1 MARGQAVHYLHC
13 LEVIDGGGVRL
24 SWESPVD
31 EADFAAYNIYY
42 RVPPDAFSL
51 LETLTDYNTT
61 EYIHAASAANQQE
74 VQYFILTEQVSLADV
89 ISDTLNTIHLTVSL
103 NSADPIIAALNWN
116 AMHDPLL
123 PGSSVYY
130 RIMMHNTAE
139 PGFTLVDST
148 MDTYYLMPVTV
159 CRDTLFFQIEIDDD
173 FGCTSKSNV
182 PSMFFEDITPPPMPT
197 LDSVSI
203 NPFTG
208 EVILGWDESP
218 AGDAGGYVIYHVK
231 LDINDTLDKL
241 FGADNTSYVDLSFDP
256 CSETRS
262 YALAAFDTCGNIS
275 PGSYDIPQR
284 TILFNEVDFNPCS
297 MVNTLSWTEYINMNP
312 ALAGYR
318 IYLSVDGAPY
328 EILASMPAGITIY
341 EHAGLESGHMYQY
354 FVRAFSDGD
363 AVTSSSCIRE
373 LTTWQYKQPLANR
386 IENASVEDSEF
397 ISLSLLPDTF
407 AYVPFLNLYRSTEA
421 SGPWELIAELE
432 PDGQEELYYDDLSVD
447 VNNHSYYYYS
457 SLIDSCGNEVLASVH
472 MRTIL
477 LQGDK
482 SGGQM
487 INLEWNAFEDW
498 PADVYAYEIYRAV
511 NEDGSFEL
519 AGETE
524 GSTISYEDDIS
535 LLSGEF
541 SMLRY
546 AVRALEDETSG
557 LYSWSNEIFFE
568 YDPKIYLPNAFTP
581 GGQNPVYK
589 PLGNFAEF
597 SEYRFDVYNRWGE
610 LIFTSRE
617 FSLGWDGSF
626 KGGDAPV
633 GVYVCIIN
641 YRSNSGESNTL
652 KSTFVLLR

>member
-13 LEVIDGGGVRL
+13 LEVIDGGGAGL
-24 SWESPVD
+24 SWEPPVD
-31 EADFAAYNIYY
+31 EADFTAYNIYY

-51 LETLTDYNTT
+51 LVTLTDYNTT
-61 EYIHAASAANQQE
+61 DYIHTASEANQQE

-89 ISDTLNTIHLTVSL
+89 ISDTLNTMHLTVSL
-103 NSADPIIAALNWN
+103 NSSDPIIAALNWN
-116 AMHDPLL
+116 AMHEPLL

-130 RIMMHNTAE
+130 RIMMHNTSE
-139 PGFTLVDST
+139 PGFTVVDST
-148 MDTYYLMPVTV
+148 MDTHYVMPVTV

-208 EVILGWDESP
+208 EVILGWGISP

-231 LDINDTLDKL
+231 DDINDTLDKL
-241 FGADNTSYVDLSFDP
+241 YGAGNTFYADLSFDP
-256 CSETRS
+256 CSENRS

-284 TILFNEVDFNPCS
+284 TILFHEVVFNPCT
-297 MVNTLSWTEYINMNP
+297 MINTLIWTEYINMNP

-328 EILASMPAGITIY
+328 EILTSLPAGIIIY
-341 EHAGLESGHMYQY
+341 EHEGLEPGHMYQY

-373 LTTWQYKQPLANR
+373 LTTWQYRQPLANS
-386 IENASVEDSEF
+386 IENASVEDSEY
-397 ISLSLLPDTF
+397 ITLSLLPDTF
-407 AYVPFLNLYRSTEA
+407 AYVPFLNLYRSAEA

-432 PDGQEELYYDDLSVD
+432 PLGLEELYYDDLSVD
-447 VNNHSYYYYS
+447 VNSQSYYYYS
-457 SLIDSCGNEVLASVH
+457 SLIDSCGNEVLASGH

-477 LQGDK
+477 LQGEK

-487 INLEWNAFEDW
+487 ISLGWNAFEDW
-498 PADVYAYEIYRAV
+498 PTGVDAYEIYRAV

-519 AGETE
+519 AGETA

-535 LLSGEF
+535 MLSGEF

-546 AVRALEDETSG
+546 VVRALEDETAG

-568 YDPKIYLPNAFTP
+568 YAPKVYLPNAFTP
-581 GGQNPVYK
+581 GGRNPVYK

-597 SEYRFDVYNRWGE
+597 SEYRLDVYNRWGE
-610 LIFTSRE
+610 LMFSSRE

-626 KGGDAPV
+626 KGREAPL

-652 KSTFVLLR
+652 KSTFVLVR

>member
-1 MARGQAVHYLHC
+1 
-13 LEVIDGGGVRL
+13 
-24 SWESPVD
+24 
-31 EADFAAYNIYY
+31 
-42 RVPPDAFSL
+42 
-51 LETLTDYNTT
+51 
-61 EYIHAASAANQQE
+61 
-74 VQYFILTEQVSLADV
+74 
-89 ISDTLNTIHLTVSL
+89 
-103 NSADPIIAALNWN
+103 
-116 AMHDPLL
+116 
-123 PGSSVYY
+123 
-130 RIMMHNTAE
+130 
-139 PGFTLVDST
+139 
-148 MDTYYLMPVTV
+148 
-159 CRDTLFFQIEIDDD
+159 
-173 FGCTSKSNV
+173 
-182 PSMFFEDITPPPMPT
+182 
-197 LDSVSI
+197 
-203 NPFTG
+203 
-208 EVILGWDESP
+208 
-218 AGDAGGYVIYHVK
+218 
-231 LDINDTLDKL
+231 
-241 FGADNTSYVDLSFDP
+241 
-256 CSETRS
+256 
-262 YALAAFDTCGNIS
+262 
-275 PGSYDIPQR
+275 
-284 TILFNEVDFNPCS
+284 
-297 MVNTLSWTEYINMNP
+297 
-312 ALAGYR
+312 
-318 IYLSVDGAPY
+318 
-328 EILASMPAGITIY
+328 MPAGITIY

-626 KGGDAPV
+626 KGGGCPRWSLCLH
-633 GVYVCIIN
+633 Y
-641 YRSNSGESNTL
+641 
-652 KSTFVLLR
+652 